1 MDRMEEVMEKALSEV
16 GMAGITG
23 SVVLGW
29 APVILAVPA
38 AAYYLIKI
46 YNEFIKKEK

>member
-1 MDRMEEVMEKALSEV
+1 MEKLLSEV

-29 APVILAVPA
+29 APVILAIPA
-38 AAYYLIKI
+38 AAYYVIKI
-46 YNEFIKKEK
+46 YNEFIKQEK